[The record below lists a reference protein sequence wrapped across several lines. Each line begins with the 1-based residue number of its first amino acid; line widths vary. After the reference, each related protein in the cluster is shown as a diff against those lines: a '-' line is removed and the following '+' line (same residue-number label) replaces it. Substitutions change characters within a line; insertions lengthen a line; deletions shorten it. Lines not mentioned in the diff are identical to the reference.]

1 MDQQKQPTPPG
12 TKTGAEV
19 KPSQPQQQ
27 KGNSPQEQGIKQ
39 ASPTSGNQPPLPKEA
54 TAPTGAAPKAL

>member
-19 KPSQPQQQ
+19 KPTQPQQQ
-27 KGNSPQEQGIKQ
+27 KANSPQERDINQ
-39 ASPTSGNQPPLPKEA
+39 AGPASGNQPPLPKDGA
-54 TAPTGAAPKAL
+54 APTSAAPKAL